1 MSNDIR
7 AALERLVELSEQRA
21 IASAWTDAIAAARAA
36 LAEPVGEQHVI
47 QPYKFTESGDG
58 PTDEELLAMRSWSSH
73 SHTFD
78 SDLVDFARA
87 VLARWCHPAAPPAPE
102 PGEVGR
108 TAAIREVAAWLDERG
123 CHGCSLW
130 LREEAD
136 RCP

>member
-78 SDLVDFARA
+78 SDLVDFTRA
-87 VLARWCHPAAPPAPE
+87 VLARWGRPTAQPLHPAAA
-102 PGEVGR
+102 R
-108 TAAIREVAAWLDERG
+108 AAIREVAAWLDERG
-123 CHGCSLW
+123 MHGCSLW